1 MSYRKRFDKL
11 GMTFKTNVGK
21 IISYIRF
28 LIRESEG
35 FEYKTTFTFKQ
46 VSQLMIGIGKM
57 KSAI

>member
-1 MSYRKRFDKL
+1 
-11 GMTFKTNVGK
+11 MTFKTNVGK

-35 FEYKTTFTFKQ
+35 FQYKTTFTFKQ

-57 KSAI
+57 KNAI